1 MARIVFDLDGA
12 LVARAGHGLAV
23 CTRKANAPGLAIL
36 RALRLMPPV
45 GGFTGGDSLGVLKP
59 DPRMLGHAADQ
70 PGQGPV
76 VLVGDSATDAATA
89 RAAGVP
95 FVRQGAGCGRGD
107 IAPRAVFQ
115 DFVELPGIVAALPA
129 LRVPA

>member
-59 DPRMLGHAADQ
+59 DPRWHAADQ
-70 PGQGPV
+70 LGQGPV
-76 VLVGDSATDAATA
+76 VLVGDSATDAAAA
-89 RAAGVP
+89 RGAGVP
-95 FVRQGAGCGRGD
+95 FVRHGAGYGRGD
-107 IAPRAVFQ
+107 IAPRAVFH
-115 DFVELPGIVAALPA
+115 DFVELPGIVAALPD